1 MRATKITSVK
11 LTKNFKP
18 EMIKQ
23 LTPPF
28 KAAAKLMEKEAKR
41 LVPVD
46 TGRLRDSIQ
55 AVVQFG
61 GQAATKGA
69 NIVPINI
76 ELRATAPYAPFVEY
90 GTGNRGR
97 TSYRVSG
104 GFAGLPQKPLDY
116 THGTVQG
123 VRAQPFIRPAMIKAV
138 KAMQIGRL

>member
-1 MRATKITSVK
+1 MARKNLVKMRATKITSVK
-11 LTKNFKP
+11 LTKYFKP

-55 AVVQFG
+55 AVVQF
-61 GQAATKGA
+61 
-69 NIVPINI
+69 
-76 ELRATAPYAPFVEY
+76 
-90 GTGNRGR
+90 
-97 TSYRVSG
+97 
-104 GFAGLPQKPLDY
+104 
-116 THGTVQG
+116 